1 MKTFDAFTL
10 KIIAI
15 VGMAMQH
22 TAIALGE
29 VIPTWLHFPL
39 QFGGGFT
46 FPIMAFFLVEG
57 YRHTSNLKG
66 YMWRL
71 GIFGLISQIPFIMAF
86 SSAAVSLFS
95 FNIMF
100 TLLIGLLLLVMYDKM
115 RVRWLFWILFVLI
128 AIFTLFFDWPVI
140 GPVVILL
147 YHAMKDDK
155 LRRIIAPLVASTG
168 MLAVGVVIGL
178 ILVVAAA
185 ITGDASFLDIL
196 DSYASQGTDPL
207 AEMAWF
213 FFPLGSLPSIL
224 LLLRFNG
231 ERGRRIK
238 YLFYAFYPGHL
249 LVLGLIALALGLSDL
264 STIWPFA

>member
-10 KIIAI
+10 KMIAI

-22 TAIALGE
+22 TALSLGE
-29 VIPTWLHFPL
+29 EIPVWLHFPL

-57 YRHTSNLKG
+57 YRHTSKIKG

-71 GIFGLISQIPFIMAF
+71 FVFGLIAQIPYLMAF
-86 SSAAVSLFS
+86 SPIMILPFG

-100 TLLIGLLLLVMYDKM
+100 TLLIGLALLVMYDNM
-115 RVRWLFWILFVLI
+115 RARWLFWVLFVTI
-128 AIFTLFFDWPVI
+128 TIITVVFDWGVI

-147 YHAMKDDK
+147 YHTVKSDRT
-155 LRRIIAPLVASTG
+155 RRIIAPLVASTG
-168 MLAVGVVIGL
+168 AIVLGIAIAIILMLATV
-178 ILVVAAA
+178 
-185 ITGDASFLDIL
+185 ITGDPAIMDLLNSGAQNA
-196 DSYASQGTDPL
+196 DSA
-207 AEMAWF
+207 AKMAGLL
-213 FFPLGSLPSIL
+213 FPAGSLASIP
-224 LLLRFNG
+224 LLLRYSG

-249 LVLGLIALALGLSDL
+249 LALVLIALALGLTEL
-264 STIWPFA
+264 GAVWPFA